1 MKNPLNLRN
10 KLSTLIFLAV
20 SASTASTLAVANEL
34 SPANPVL
41 RSLILMEGEVLT
53 GASVIYGDL
62 ENGEN
67 EWQGGIYA
75 AYGITE
81 SITIDTIGAHYRFM
95 DRARENQGL
104 EMAASIGLVGE
115 LKSNVNGDALGINA
129 DVTGKYIFNEDM
141 ALLFGV
147 SYIHWDEDNLDD
159 KSEFDYSIG
168 IQKNLIP
175 NFTLSANYTYRD
187 LNDFAQSS
195 AYAYSVGLNYNIN
208 RNLDVGMVYGK
219 TDFEFENNGYNN
231 DDSLTDGYGIYAS
244 YRF

>member
-1 MKNPLNLRN
+1 MKNTLNLRN
-10 KLSTLIFLAV
+10 KINSIIMLALSGIAAS
-20 SASTASTLAVANEL
+20 SAMADEL

-41 RSLILMEGEVLT
+41 RSLVLMEGESQFS
-53 GASVIYGDL
+53 AAAMYGDL

-67 EWQGGIYA
+67 EWQGALYG

-81 SITIDTIGAHYRFM
+81 NIMIDTLGIHYRFM

-104 EMAASIGLVGE
+104 EMAASIGLAGE
-115 LKSNVNGDALGINA
+115 LESDIHGDALGIGA

-141 ALLFGV
+141 ALLFGIG
-147 SYIHWDEDNLDD
+147 YIHWDEDNLDD
-159 KSEFDYSIG
+159 KSEFHYSIG

-175 NFTLSANYTYRD
+175 DVTFSTSYTYRD

-195 AYAYSVGLNYNIN
+195 AYAWSAGLNYNIQ
-208 RNLDVGMVYGK
+208 RNLDVGVVYGK

-231 DDSLTDGYGIYAS
+231 DDYLTDGYGMYVT